1 MAVMRAT
8 AASASVYAWRPLT
21 PAARNGS
28 NSEVCSEAVAMP
40 QHSMPQGTRPRP
52 RVPLAVAGLRLPG
65 GLPMP
70 GAGPRGKDQAAW
82 ARIFTASDRP
92 TRSLEQVVVVVI
104 IVIVI
109 VVAVPDGI
117 AEIEVVFVGQPPDRR
132 P

>member
-40 QHSMPQGTRPRP
+40 QHSMPQGTRPRW
-52 RVPLAVAGLRLPG
+52 RVPLKGRPEVARRPAHARRRPSREGPASL
-65 GLPMP
+65 
-70 GAGPRGKDQAAW
+70 GAD
-82 ARIFTASDRP
+82 FHDASDRP

-104 IVIVI
+104 III
-109 VVAVPDGI
+109 I
-117 AEIEVVFVGQPPDRR
+117 
-132 P
+132 